1 MQRKKLE
8 MNDNTARKVITN
20 IMLNL
25 ELAHDESLLIPESYR
40 RDEARELIVKAH
52 QAVALLLVTRP

>member
-1 MQRKKLE
+1 